1 MDISIEEVKNG
12 INNTIQFLKVLETPV
27 TRQVM
32 SKETIDTKRKE
43 ATTQLKSLLAIRDM
57 LQGSTSLTSS

>member
-1 MDISIEEVKNG
+1 MDISIEEVNNG